1 MENNKKMNIEE
12 MNNISFNF
20 INDKDLAKLCFYTI
34 DEKFIYENNYNINN
48 IIGSALK
55 DLIKRDN
62 EKNYLYSFYTKNNE
76 NNLCIINEKKPI
88 SFYITNLQDTLFLIM
103 DHNIGVG
110 NISGITTSESLNKY
124 LKIYVKK
131 YNNLNIPEN
140 IEEHIITNTE
150 LIGKP
155 AINQL
160 KYYVYDKNTKILKLN
175 NLSKEQ
181 INIINGNN
189 NNRKIQNKPINYFSR
204 KTTYCN
210 AENILFIYEGNK
222 FVDNNKDCQND
233 CYNSNFFNIN
243 LRNNEIN
250 LISNKFPQRFL
261 HSMIFIP
268 DNYIFILGGK
278 NALEM
283 LVYII
288 QKETQDYYIYPHFL
302 PFQLF
307 EPSLITIDNKYL
319 YAFEN
324 SGLFFHIL
332 RTNFLTIS
340 PFEEIQLKNDLSPI
354 NQKFFGVVKQKNN
367 ILFLGGQMIN
377 SENFFSKYE
386 FEFDINLEKLKKR
399 KKNFEPLD
407 FCEKTLIPLGN
418 KEYIQIVEELKI
430 NDYLPIISLLPG
442 NLNKSE
448 KTNSSQQFFNSI
460 HTKNIN
466 IHVNDNMTS
475 LVGSSSFG
483 EMGFGLY
490 NNK

>member
-1 MENNKKMNIEE
+1 
-12 MNNISFNF
+12 MNNLSLNF
-20 INDKDLAKLCFYTI
+20 INDKDLAKLYFYTI
-34 DEKFIYENNYNINN
+34 DEILIYVKYYNINN
-48 IIGSALK
+48 NIGDALK
-55 DLIKRDN
+55 DLIKRDKEN
-62 EKNYLYSFYTKNNE
+62 NFLYSFYIKNNE
-76 NNLCIINEKKPI
+76 NQLSIIIAQRPI
-88 SFYITNLQDTLFLIM
+88 SFYITNPQDTIFLNM
-103 DHNIGVG
+103 DHNTGSE
-110 NISGITTSESLNKY
+110 NNSGITTSESLNKN
-124 LKIYVKK
+124 LKIYVQKF
-131 YNNLNIPEN
+131 NNLNIPEN
-140 IEEHIITNTE
+140 IEEHIIANTD

-155 AINQL
+155 AINKL

-181 INIINGNN
+181 INIINGNKN
-189 NNRKIQNKPINYFSR
+189 NQKKQKNTLKYFSR

-210 AENILFIYEGNK
+210 AENILFIYEGNN
-222 FVDNNKDCQND
+222 FDEYNNDWQND
-233 CYNSNFFNIN
+233 CYNSNFFSIN
-243 LRNNEIN
+243 LKNNEIK
-250 LISNKFPQRFL
+250 LISNEFPKRFL

-268 DNYIFILGGK
+268 DKYIFILGGK

-283 LVYII
+283 LVYFI
-288 QKETQDYYIYPHFL
+288 QKESQDYYIYPHFL

-354 NQKFFGVVKQKNN
+354 NQKFFGVVRQKDY

-377 SENFFSKYE
+377 SENFLSKYE
-386 FEFDINLEKLKKR
+386 FEFDIYLETLKKR
-399 KKNFEPLD
+399 KKNFELLD

-418 KEYIQIVEELKI
+418 KEYIQIVEELRC
-430 NDYLPIISLLPG
+430 NDYIPIITILPG
-442 NLNKSE
+442 KLNKSE
-448 KTNSSQQFFNSI
+448 KTNASQKFFNSI

-466 IHVNDNMTS
+466 IHVNDNIAS

-483 EMGFGLY
+483 EMGIGLS

>member
-1 MENNKKMNIEE
+1 M
-12 MNNISFNF
+12 
-20 INDKDLAKLCFYTI
+20 DLSIIIPIYNAYDALVECI
-34 DEKFIYENNYNINN
+34 DSVI
-48 IIGSALK
+48 A
-55 DLIKRDN
+55 
-62 EKNYLYSFYTKNNE
+62 
-76 NNLCIINEKKPI
+76 
-88 SFYITNLQDTLFLIM
+88 
-103 DHNIGVG
+103 
-110 NISGITTSESLNKY
+110 
-124 LKIYVKK
+124 
-131 YNNLNIPEN
+131 
-140 IEEHIITNTE
+140 NTD

-155 AINQL
+155 AINKL

-181 INIINGNN
+181 INIINGNKN
-189 NNRKIQNKPINYFSR
+189 NQKKQKNTLKYFSR

-210 AENILFIYEGNK
+210 AENILFIYEGNN
-222 FVDNNKDCQND
+222 FDEYNNDWQND
-233 CYNSNFFNIN
+233 CYNSNFFSIN
-243 LRNNEIN
+243 LKNNEIK
-250 LISNKFPQRFL
+250 LISNEFPKRFL

-268 DNYIFILGGK
+268 DKYIFILGGK

-283 LVYII
+283 LVYFI
-288 QKETQDYYIYPHFL
+288 QKESQDYYIYPHFL

-354 NQKFFGVVKQKNN
+354 NQKFFGVVRQKDY

-377 SENFFSKYE
+377 SENFLSKYE
-386 FEFDINLEKLKKR
+386 FEFDIYLETLKKR
-399 KKNFEPLD
+399 KKNFELLD

-418 KEYIQIVEELKI
+418 KEYIQIVEELRC
-430 NDYLPIISLLPG
+430 NDYIPIITILPG
-442 NLNKSE
+442 KLNKSE
-448 KTNSSQQFFNSI
+448 KTNASQKFFNSI

-466 IHVNDNMTS
+466 IHVNDNIAS

-483 EMGFGLY
+483 EMGIGLS

>member
-1 MENNKKMNIEE
+1 
-12 MNNISFNF
+12 MNNLSLNF
-20 INDKDLAKLCFYTI
+20 INDKDLAKLYFYTI
-34 DEKFIYENNYNINN
+34 DEILIYEKYYNINN
-48 IIGSALK
+48 NIGDALK
-55 DLIKRDN
+55 DLIKRDKEN
-62 EKNYLYSFYTKNNE
+62 NFLYSFYIKNNE
-76 NNLCIINEKKPI
+76 NQLSIIIAQRPI
-88 SFYITNLQDTLFLIM
+88 SFYITNPQDTIFLNM
-103 DHNIGVG
+103 DHNTGSE
-110 NISGITTSESLNKY
+110 NNSGITTSESLNKN
-124 LKIYVKK
+124 LKIYVQKF
-131 YNNLNIPEN
+131 NNLNIPEN
-140 IEEHIITNTE
+140 IEEHIIANTD

-155 AINQL
+155 AINKL

-181 INIINGNN
+181 INIINGNKN
-189 NNRKIQNKPINYFSR
+189 NQKKQKNTLKYFSR

-210 AENILFIYEGNK
+210 AENILFIYEGNN
-222 FVDNNKDCQND
+222 FDEYNNDWQND
-233 CYNSNFFNIN
+233 CYNSNFFSIN
-243 LRNNEIN
+243 LKNNEIK
-250 LISNKFPQRFL
+250 LISNEFPKRFL

-268 DNYIFILGGK
+268 DKYIFILGGK

-283 LVYII
+283 LVYFI
-288 QKETQDYYIYPHFL
+288 QKESQDYYIYPHFL

-354 NQKFFGVVKQKNN
+354 NQKFFGVVRQKDY

-377 SENFFSKYE
+377 SENFLSKYE
-386 FEFDINLEKLKKR
+386 FEFDIYLETLKKR
-399 KKNFEPLD
+399 KKNFELLD

-418 KEYIQIVEELKI
+418 KEYIQIVEELRC
-430 NDYLPIISLLPG
+430 NDYIPIITILPG
-442 NLNKSE
+442 KLNKSE
-448 KTNSSQQFFNSI
+448 KTNASQKFFNSI

-466 IHVNDNMTS
+466 IHVNDNIAS

-483 EMGFGLY
+483 EMGIGLS